1 METIDITPKWK
12 CAVQIMLAVL
22 DNPKATKE
30 AKAEMKI
37 YQGQFIENNLEVNSI
52 VYLLSKNFTIV
63 HVKITMRK

>member
-30 AKAEMKI
+30 AKAEMKQEI
-37 YQGQFIENNLEVNSI
+37 IRLAEI
-52 VYLLSKNFTIV
+52 VDEMNKDSK
-63 HVKITMRK
+63 KGE